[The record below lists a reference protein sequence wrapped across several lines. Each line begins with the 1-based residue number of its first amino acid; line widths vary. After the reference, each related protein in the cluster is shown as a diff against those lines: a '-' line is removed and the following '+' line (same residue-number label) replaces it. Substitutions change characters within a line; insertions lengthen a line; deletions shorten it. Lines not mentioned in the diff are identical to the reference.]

1 MLSFV
6 IQALRVEFSKLM
18 HIRPEP
24 SQFGGSGSEEDRI
37 ENAHKLDLNKV
48 KKSIIKITSLI

>member
-37 ENAHKLDLNKV
+37 ENAHKFDLNKV
-48 KKSIIKITSLI
+48 KKVLSK